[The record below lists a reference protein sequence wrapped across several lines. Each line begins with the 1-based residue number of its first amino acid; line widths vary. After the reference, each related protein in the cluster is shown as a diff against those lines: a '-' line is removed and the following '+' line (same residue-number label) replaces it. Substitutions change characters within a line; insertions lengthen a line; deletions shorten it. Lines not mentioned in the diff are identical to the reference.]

1 MMSDVL
7 NSAVATLKEKL
18 GDSSFDGSVKFEIED
33 EGSVRIEGDE
43 VSIDDGEADCTI
55 KADAETFK
63 SMVSGDLNPTA
74 AFMSG
79 KLSVDGDMS
88 KAMALSSVLA

>member
-1 MMSDVL
+1 MSDTL
-7 NSAVATLKEKL
+7 NAAVETLREKL
-18 GDSSFDGSVKFEIED
+18 GGGSFDGSVKFEIED
-33 EGSVRIEGDE
+33 EGSVRIEGAD
-43 VSIDDGEADCTI
+43 VSIDDAEADCTI

-63 SMVSGDLNPTA
+63 SMVSGELNPTA

-88 KAMALSSVLA
+88 KAMALSSVLS

>member
-1 MMSDVL
+1 MSDVL
-7 NSAVATLKEKL
+7 NAAVATLKEKL
-18 GDSSFDGSVKFEIED
+18 GETSFDGSVKFEIED

-55 KADAETFK
+55 KANVDTFK
-63 SMVSGDLNPTA
+63 RMVEGDLNPTA

-79 KLSVDGDMS
+79 KLKVDGDMS

>member
-1 MMSDVL
+1 MSDVL
-7 NSAVATLKEKL
+7 ESAATTLREKL
-18 GDSSFDGSVKFEIED
+18 GGTSFDGSVKFEIED

-43 VSIDDGEADCTI
+43 VSIDDSEADCTI

-63 SMVSGDLNPTA
+63 SMVTGDLNPTA

-79 KLSVDGDMS
+79 KLTVEGDMS